1 MLILYHFCSIFLNN
15 LQYSTLPDVLYIFRC
30 EQNLFLED
38 SRTANEKGRYEV
50 RLCHYGVWETVVVDD
65 FFPCYPNGGPV
76 YARGH
81 NNELWVLLLEK
92 AYAKMCGNYATL
104 AGGHTYEAMID
115 LTGAPYR
122 EISLISVENF
132 EMMVDNSMWEL
143 LLNYDAMGY
152 LQSAVTVGE
161 DTMTVGGDRDAE
173 EGSSGLV
180 GGHAYAILRVKETK
194 CGVRLLEMRNPWGH
208 GGMEW
213 TRDWSDTSPL
223 WTEELKVNHNF

>member
-1 MLILYHFCSIFLNN
+1 MFSA
-15 LQYSTLPDVLYIFRC
+15 
-30 EQNLFLED
+30 E
-38 SRTANEKGRYEV
+38 SRSANPKGRYEV
-50 RLCHYGVWETVVVDD
+50 KLCHYGVWETVVVDD
-65 FFPCYPNGGPV
+65 FFPSYPKGGPV

-81 NNELWVLLLEK
+81 NNELWVMLLEK
-92 AYAKMCGNYATL
+92 AYAKLRGSYATL
-104 AGGHTYEAMID
+104 CGGRMYAAMID

-122 EISLISVENF
+122 EIDLTSVENF

-143 LLNYDAMGY
+143 LLSNDAMGY
-152 LQSAVTVGE
+152 IQSAASLGE
-161 DTMTVGGDRDAE
+161 DHMSVGGDRHAE

-213 TRDWSDTSPL
+213 TRDWSDKSPL
-223 WTEELKVNHNF
+223 WTEELKVQTIFSCFMP